1 MSKQLILAYALCL
14 TLQHAGLWAIIGP
27 NIAQPDTTLTNK
39 TNSLASHPLAET
51 QQANQQAEKERK
63 EEEKRAKQ
71 QAKEEE
77 RQRKEEEK
85 RAKQLAFTP
94 ITNIPDG
101 KALVYIYKPKTY
113 GKEKFRV
120 EANGEPVT
128 ILEKGGYYPYLATPG
143 TVVFTAKAK
152 ARIGNVLA
160 PAIIPK
166 SALTLSA
173 EPGKVYYIK
182 EPGGF
187 KLTVKLD
194 LVQVPTELAEK
205 EIQKCKLLPKYK
217 P

>member
-1 MSKQLILAYALCL
+1 MKYKLQAAVRCQRTAGQIVVLALLLMMISDLAMAQNESK
-14 TLQHAGLWAIIGP
+14 
-27 NIAQPDTTLTNK
+27 
-39 TNSLASHPLAET
+39 SLVNHPLAET
-51 QQANQQAEKERK
+51 HQADQQTDKERK
-63 EEEKRAKQ
+63 EAEKHAKQ

-77 RQRKEEEK
+77 RQRKEAEK
-85 RAKQLAFTP
+85 RAKQLTFTP

-128 ILEKGGYYPYLATPG
+128 ILEKGGYYPYLVTPG

-152 ARIGNVLA
+152 ARIGNVFA
-160 PAIIPK
+160 PALIPK
-166 SALTLSA
+166 SALTLSV

-194 LVQVPTELAEK
+194 LVQVPTDTAEK
-205 EIQKCKLLPKYK
+205 EIQKCKLLPQYK